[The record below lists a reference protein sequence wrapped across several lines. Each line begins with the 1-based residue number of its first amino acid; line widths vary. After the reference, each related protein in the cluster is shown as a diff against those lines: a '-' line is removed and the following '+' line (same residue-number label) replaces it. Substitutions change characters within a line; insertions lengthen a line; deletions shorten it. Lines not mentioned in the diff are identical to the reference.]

1 MKNKSIRIK
10 LTDSAVQ
17 KRRLTAGTIQ
27 WVRDIHTPGFG
38 LKVSPNGRKSFF
50 VERRVAN
57 IGSAKR
63 RTLGTYPEYRVEE
76 ARTKAIAWLRKLS
89 EGSDP
94 KAEEAKERA
103 VVLAGKAKQEEHN
116 ERAESKEALLN
127 LTLHELLEDVYLGGD
142 KKYLSSKPLKEKT
155 IRDMRKI
162 WTACFLDWRDK
173 PIRELTARV
182 IKARWQKIAITEN
195 HHTTAVKAM
204 KYLRACFNKLMDE
217 RLIDYPDDPLFVSNP
232 VTVAIKSK
240 QLHKSQV
247 AELKTY
253 LDPKEISIFC
263 ECLNFEGENIVGAL
277 QDNFLAVRDKIYFFM
292 LLQYGLRSSEALS
305 LKWRDVDFGE
315 GEGKGEMTFRDTK
328 NSLDHVVP
336 ISKKMHYILD
346 SWKGIVLSK
355 SSECEWVFP
364 NAKLTDK
371 ITSPPRDTLEKLK
384 KYVGKKFSS
393 HDLRRTFNMC
403 VKDPEI
409 LNQDDAVA
417 QRLLN
422 HTPTSTNIN
431 EKNYTFLNPVRY
443 RHLYDQLWVFFE
455 DPWLDIA
462 PKDIVEDH
470 NYWELL
476 QIKESIKE
484 GKLKSL
490 GKPIAINEHPLK
502 RIPDN
507 SDLQARYQKY
517 LETSYTNSKAQADVK
532 RLT

>member
-1 MKNKSIRIK
+1 MKNKSTRVK
-10 LTDSAVQ
+10 LTDDAVK
-17 KRRLTAGTIQ
+17 KRRLIADTIQ
-27 WVRDIHTPGFG
+27 WMRDTSTLGFG
-38 LKVSPNGRKSFF
+38 LKVSPSGRKSFF
-50 VERRVAN
+50 VERRMTN
-57 IGSAKR
+57 NGSAKR
-63 RTLGTYPEYRVEE
+63 RTLGTYPQFGLEE
-76 ARTKAIAWLRKLS
+76 ARVKAIAWLRELS
-89 EGSDP
+89 DGNDP
-94 KAEEAKERA
+94 KAEEVKERS
-103 VVLAGKAKQEEHN
+103 LALAEKSKQEAHN
-116 ERAESKEALLN
+116 EKTESKEALLN

-142 KKYLSSKPLKEKT
+142 KKYLNSRPLKERT
-155 IRDMRKI
+155 INDMRKI
-162 WTACFLDWRDK
+162 WSASFADWRDK

-182 IKARWQKIAITEN
+182 IKERWQKIAIAEN

-247 AELKTY
+247 PELKTY

-263 ECLNFEGENIVGAL
+263 EFLNLEGENIAGAL

-305 LKWRDVDFGE
+305 LSWRDIDFSE
-315 GEGKGEMTFRDTK
+315 GEGKGEMTFRNTK

-346 SWKGIVLSK
+346 SWKGIVLSRNPACK
-355 SSECEWVFP
+355 WVFP

-371 ITSPPRDTLEKLK
+371 IASPPRETLEKLK
-384 KYVGKKFSS
+384 EYVGKKFSS

-422 HTPTSTNIN
+422 HAPTSTNIN

-443 RHLYDQLWVFFE
+443 RHLYDQLWIFFE

-462 PKDIVEDH
+462 PKGIVEDH

-476 QIKESIKE
+476 QIKEGYKK

-490 GKPIAINEHPLK
+490 GKPITINEHPLA

-507 SDLQARYQKY
+507 SKLQTRYQKY
-517 LETSYTNSKAQADVK
+517 LETSYSNSIAQSYAK

>member
-1 MKNKSIRIK
+1 
-10 LTDSAVQ
+10 
-17 KRRLTAGTIQ
+17 
-27 WVRDIHTPGFG
+27 
-38 LKVSPNGRKSFF
+38 
-50 VERRVAN
+50 
-57 IGSAKR
+57 
-63 RTLGTYPEYRVEE
+63 
-76 ARTKAIAWLRKLS
+76 
-89 EGSDP
+89 
-94 KAEEAKERA
+94 
-103 VVLAGKAKQEEHN
+103 
-116 ERAESKEALLN
+116 
-127 LTLHELLEDVYLGGD
+127 
-142 KKYLSSKPLKEKT
+142 
-155 IRDMRKI
+155 
-162 WTACFLDWRDK
+162 
-173 PIRELTARV
+173 
-182 IKARWQKIAITEN
+182 
-195 HHTTAVKAM
+195 
-204 KYLRACFNKLMDE
+204 MDE
-217 RLIDYPDDPLFVSNP
+217 RLIDYPDDPLFVNNP

-247 AELKTY
+247 PELKTY

-263 ECLNFEGENIVGAL
+263 EFLNLEGENIAGAL

-305 LKWRDVDFGE
+305 LPWRDVDFGE
-315 GEGKGEMTFRDTK
+315 GEGKGEMTFRNTK

-346 SWKGIVLSK
+346 SWKGIVLSRNPACK
-355 SSECEWVFP
+355 WVFP
-364 NAKLTDK
+364 NTKLTGK
-371 ITSPPRDTLEKLK
+371 IASPPRETLEKLK
-384 KYVGKKFSS
+384 EYVGKKFSS

-422 HTPTSTNIN
+422 HAPTSTNIN

-443 RHLYDQLWVFFE
+443 RHLYDQLWIFFE

-462 PKDIVEDH
+462 PKGIVEDH

-476 QIKESIKE
+476 QIKEGYKK

-490 GKPIAINEHPLK
+490 GKPITINEHPLA

-507 SDLQARYQKY
+507 SKLQTRYQKY
-517 LETSYTNSKAQADVK
+517 LETSYSNSIAQSYAK

>member
-1 MKNKSIRIK
+1 MHVK
-10 LTDSAVQ
+10 LTDELLDK
-17 KRRLTAGTIQ
+17 KRVVAGTEIFL
-27 WVRDIHTPGFG
+27 RDTIAAGFAAK
-38 LKVSPNGRKSFF
+38 LYPSGRKTFI
-50 VERRVAN
+50 VERRLGN
-57 IGSAKR
+57 SPSWKRLTIGTFPQWK
-63 RTLGTYPEYRVEE
+63 VEE
-76 ARTKAIAWLRKLS
+76 ARTKAIVWHRKLS
-89 EGSDP
+89 EGIDP
-94 KAEEAKERA
+94 KAEEARECA
-103 VVLAGKAKQEEHN
+103 VVLAEKAKQEEHN

-155 IRDMRKI
+155 INDMRKI

-217 RLIDYPDDPLFVSNP
+217 RLIDYPDDPLFVNNP

-240 QLHKSQV
+240 QLHKSQI

-476 QIKESIKE
+476 QIKEIYKE

-490 GKPIAINEHPLK
+490 GKPTTINEHPLA

-507 SDLQARYQKY
+507 PSLRARYQKY

>member
-1 MKNKSIRIK
+1 MQHKATHVK
-10 LTDSAVQ
+10 LTDELLDK
-17 KRRLTAGTIQ
+17 KRVVADTEVF
-27 WVRDIHTPGFG
+27 VRDTVITGFAVK
-38 LKVSPNGRKSFF
+38 LYPSGRKAFI
-50 VERRVAN
+50 VERRLGDSKRWKRLT
-57 IGSAKR
+57 IG
-63 RTLGTYPEYRVEE
+63 TFPEWSVEE
-76 ARTKAIAWLRKLS
+76 ARAKAIAWHRKLS
-89 EGSDP
+89 EGIDP
-94 KAEEAKERA
+94 KEEEVKERT
-103 VVLAGKAKQEEHN
+103 LALAEKAKQEVNN
-116 ERAESKEALLN
+116 EKVESKEALLN

-142 KKYLSSKPLKEKT
+142 KKYLNSRPLKERT
-155 IRDMRKI
+155 INDMRKI
-162 WTACFLDWRDK
+162 WSASFADWRDK

-182 IKARWQKIAITEN
+182 IKERWQKIAIAEN

-217 RLIDYPDDPLFVSNP
+217 RLIDYPDDPLFVNNP

-247 AELKTY
+247 PELKTY

-263 ECLNFEGENIVGAL
+263 EFLNLEGENIAGAL

-305 LKWRDVDFGE
+305 LPWRDVDFGE
-315 GEGKGEMTFRDTK
+315 GEGKGEMTFRNTK

-346 SWKGIVLSK
+346 SWKGIVLSRNPACK
-355 SSECEWVFP
+355 WVFP
-364 NAKLTDK
+364 NTKLTGK
-371 ITSPPRDTLEKLK
+371 IASPPRETLEKLK
-384 KYVGKKFSS
+384 EYVGKKFSS

-443 RHLYDQLWVFFE
+443 RYLYDQLWLFFKHPE
-455 DPWLDIA
+455 VGVA
-462 PKDIVEDH
+462 SKKVVEEFD
-470 NYWELL
+470 YWELL
-476 QIKESIKE
+476 ATLDEEKFAWDRLPTNRSKPLLTQLPNNHDVQKE
-484 GKLKSL
+484 
-490 GKPIAINEHPLK
+490 HQ
-502 RIPDN
+502 RW
-507 SDLQARYQKY
+507 LQ
-517 LETSYTNSKAQADVK
+517 TSYSNSIAQPDAK